1 MADCDAAAAKTA
13 AEVDDHLRMEL
24 EVMKELAD
32 SRLQDYNDATTQ
44 LTAAR
49 QEVEA
54 LKLQVPA
61 CRQLC
66 AVSDFPLTPPLSL
79 SLRLQANSTSR
90 DPSLEMSRRVMD
102 LSEELAT
109 VKAQLKQA
117 EMDRSAVA
125 DSLEQTRTKLSH
137 AMTHVELS
145 DAKLKEEL
153 EGRVAAAQQQAD
165 MFAQMVDE
173 LRAQAKGHE
182 VRTARVCTDTL
193 LLPTPLC

>member
-1 MADCDAAAAKTA
+1 M
-13 AEVDDHLRMEL
+13 
-24 EVMKELAD
+24 
-32 SRLQDYNDATTQ
+32 
-44 LTAAR
+44 
-49 QEVEA
+49 
-54 LKLQVPA
+54 
-61 CRQLC
+61 
-66 AVSDFPLTPPLSL
+66 
-79 SLRLQANSTSR
+79 
-90 DPSLEMSRRVMD
+90 
-102 LSEELAT
+102 SEELAT